1 MSISFRW
8 ILILRQIEPSSS
20 SRSSLFSEEGIL
32 VVTVAAAVVVVV
44 AWEAGGVRG
53 RVCVGVGGAAAVV
66 SSGVSAACWRPPS
79 VVRRAVRVLVLSS
92 GALVAWQRARQQPP
106 V

>member
-1 MSISFRW
+1 MELDLAADRALLVVEIVV
-8 ILILRQIEPSSS
+8 LGED
-20 SRSSLFSEEGIL
+20 IL
-32 VVTVAAAVVVVV
+32 VVAVAAAVVVVV

-66 SSGVSAACWRPPS
+66 SSGVSRFC
-79 VVRRAVRVLVLSS
+79 RVLASTLRCPLCVT
-92 GALVAWQRARQQPP
+92 GEP